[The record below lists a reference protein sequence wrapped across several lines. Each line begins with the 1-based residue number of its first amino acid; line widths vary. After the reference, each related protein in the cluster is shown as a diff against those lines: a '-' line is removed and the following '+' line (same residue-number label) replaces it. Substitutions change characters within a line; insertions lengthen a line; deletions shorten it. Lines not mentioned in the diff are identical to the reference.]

1 MTNVNIDELN
11 GQAVLALIMGAVRAE
26 RFCSGALEGFLQ
38 NGSIIKWLK
47 RLKNCLMHLKKVNS
61 AVV

>member
-26 RFCSGALEGFLQ
+26 RFCSGALEGVLQ
-38 NGSIIKWLK
+38 NGSITKWLK
-47 RLKNCLMHLKKVNS
+47 RLEKSPDVIEES
-61 AVV
+61 E